1 MTRGPAA
8 ARTERRGPRRARLR
22 AGVPVVRE
30 RAAAAFLALTLLALD
45 GDQRLSAQQ
54 SPTDLMIQSRSQEQ
68 PQPSARRI
76 ALPPGNP
83 LEVLP
88 VQGNVFLIAGGPS
101 NIAVQIG
108 PEGVLLVDAGTAE
121 MSEKIL
127 EAIHVLSDR
136 PINYIIDTTP
146 DKDHYGGNEK
156 LGAAGINPT
165 VAQLG
170 LTGRGSTAVENQGGG
185 NNPQSLRP
193 QGAIVFANENFLNR
207 MSAPTGETPVEPF
220 ALWPTSTFFTRSKT
234 ISFND
239 EAIEMLHVPAAHTDG
254 DVMAFFR
261 KSDVVATGDI
271 INTLQYPFVDH
282 KRGGTIQGVLDALN
296 DVIEITVPRFNQM
309 AGTRVVP
316 GHGRILNEAD
326 VVEYRDMMT
335 IIRDRVKLAIDAGKT
350 RQQIKAMR
358 ATLDYDGLYSVPS
371 WTGEMLVDTIDD
383 ELRQPAVPATA
394 R

>member
-1 MTRGPAA
+1 MMR
-8 ARTERRGPRRARLR
+8 
-22 AGVPVVRE
+22 
-30 RAAAAFLALTLLALD
+30 RAAAWACLTMSLAVLT
-45 GDQRLSAQQ
+45 RVSAQQ

-68 PQPSARRI
+68 PQSSARRI
-76 ALPPGNP
+76 ALPSGNP

-88 VQGNVFLIAGGPS
+88 VQGSVFMIAGGPS
-101 NIAVQIG
+101 NIAVQVG
-108 PEGVLLVDAGTAE
+108 AEGVLLVDAGTAE
-121 MSEKIL
+121 MSDKIL
-127 EAIHVLSDR
+127 EAIHAISDR

-156 LGAAGINPT
+156 LGVAGVNPT
-165 VAQLG
+165 VAPRG
-170 LTGRGSTAVENQGGG
+170 LTGPGSTATENPGGG

-193 QGAIVFANENFLNR
+193 QGAIVFANENLLNR
-207 MSAPTGETPVEPF
+207 MSAPTGETPIEPF
-220 ALWPTSTFFTRSKT
+220 ALWPTSTFFTRAKT

-239 EAIEMLHVPAAHTDG
+239 EAIEMLHVPSAHTDA

-282 KRGGTIQGVLDALN
+282 KRGGSIRGVLDALN

-335 IIRDRVKLAIDAGKT
+335 IIRDRVKLGVDEGKT

-358 ATLDYDGLYSVPS
+358 PTLDYDGLYSVPS
-371 WTGEMLVDTIDD
+371 WTGEMLIDAIYD
-383 ELRQPAVPATA
+383 ELRQPAAPATA

>member
-1 MTRGPAA
+1 MTR
-8 ARTERRGPRRARLR
+8 RGC
-22 AGVPVVRE
+22 VVGC
-30 RAAAAFLALTLLALD
+30 LALSLAALAR
-45 GDQRLSAQQ
+45 DQRLIAQQ
-54 SPTDLMIQSRSQEQ
+54 SATDLMIQSRSQEQ

-83 LEVLP
+83 LEVIP
-88 VQGNVFLIAGGPS
+88 VQGTVFMIAGGPS
-101 NIAVQIG
+101 NIAVHIG
-108 PEGVLLVDAGTAE
+108 EEGVLLVDAGTAE
-121 MSEKIL
+121 VSDRVL
-127 EAIHVLSDR
+127 EAVHAVSER

-156 LGAAGINPT
+156 LGLAGVNPSVAAR
-165 VAQLG
+165 G
-170 LTGRGSTAVENQGGG
+170 LAGPGSSATENQGGG

-193 QGAIVFANENFLNR
+193 QGAIVFANENLLNR
-207 MSAPTGETPVEPF
+207 MSAPTGETPLEPF
-220 ALWPTSTFFTRSKT
+220 ALWPTSTFFTRTKT

-239 EAIEMLHVPAAHTDG
+239 EAIEMLHPPAAHTDG

-271 INTLQYPFVDH
+271 INTLQYPFFDR
-282 KRGGTIQGVLDALN
+282 KRGGSIQGVLDALN

-335 IIRDRVKLAIDAGKT
+335 IIRDRVKLAMDAGKT
-350 RQQIKAMR
+350 LPQIKAMR
-358 ATLDYDGLYSVPS
+358 PTLDYDGLYSVPS
-371 WTGEMLVDTIDD
+371 WTGDMVVETIYD
-383 ELRQPAVPATA
+383 ELRQPTSRTAPAH
-394 R
+394 

>member
-1 MTRGPAA
+1 MMWRRLLVVSGFSRTVRG
-8 ARTERRGPRRARLR
+8 
-22 AGVPVVRE
+22 
-30 RAAAAFLALTLLALD
+30 RAAAFASFALSLAA
-45 GDQRLSAQQ
+45 GLSAQQ

-88 VQGNVFLIAGGPS
+88 VQGSVFMIAGGPS

-165 VAQLG
+165 VAARG
-170 LTGRGSTAVENQGGG
+170 LTGPGSTATENQGGG
-185 NNPQSLRP
+185 NNPQALRP
-193 QGAIVFANENFLNR
+193 QGAIVFANENLLNR
-207 MSAPTGETPVEPF
+207 MSAPTGETPSEPF
-220 ALWPTSTFFTRSKT
+220 ALWPTSTFFTRAKT

-239 EAIEMLHVPAAHTDG
+239 EAIEMLHVPSAHTDG

-271 INTLQYPFVDH
+271 VNTLQYPFVDH

-335 IIRDRVKLAIDAGKT
+335 IIRDRVKLGIDEGRT

-358 ATLDYDGLYSVPS
+358 PTLDYDGLYSVPA
-371 WTGEMLVDTIDD
+371 WTGEMLVDAIYD
-383 ELRQPAVPATA
+383 ELRQTAAPATA

>member
-1 MTRGPAA
+1 MS
-8 ARTERRGPRRARLR
+8 RT
-22 AGVPVVRE
+22 V
-30 RAAAAFLALTLLALD
+30 AFACLALSLVA
-45 GDQRLSAQQ
+45 GLSAQQ
-54 SPTDLMIQSRSQEQ
+54 SPADLMIQSRSQEQ
-68 PQPSARRI
+68 PQPSARHI
-76 ALPPGNP
+76 TLPPGNP

-88 VQGNVFLIAGGPS
+88 VQGSVFMIAGGPS

-108 PEGVLLVDAGTAE
+108 AEGVLLVDAGTAE
-121 MSEKIL
+121 MSDKVL
-127 EAIHVLSDR
+127 EAIHVLSEH

-165 VAQLG
+165 VAARG
-170 LTGRGSTAVENQGGG
+170 LTGPGSTATENQGGGGG

-193 QGAIVFANENFLNR
+193 QGAIVFANENLLNR

-220 ALWPTSTFFTRSKT
+220 ALWPTSTFFTRTKT

-239 EAIEMLHVPAAHTDG
+239 EAIEMLHAPAAHTDG

-261 KSDVVATGDI
+261 KSDVIATGDV

-282 KRGGTIQGVLDALN
+282 KRGGTIQGMLDALN

-335 IIRDRVKLAIDAGKT
+335 IIRDRVKLGVDEGKT
-350 RQQIKAMR
+350 RQQIKAIR
-358 ATLDYDGLYSVPS
+358 PTLDYDGLYSVPS
-371 WTGEMLVDTIDD
+371 WTGDMLIDAIYD
-383 ELRQPAVPATA
+383 ELRQPAAPAA